1 MDSYLTQVQ
10 KVKEELETV
19 AFLISKGGSEREA
32 HGKIVESLVLLSQ
45 LETRIKHECSNDSSE
60 DLVNVSTSNLHSY
73 NPESMKPKNET
84 DQEVEKVKRR
94 VPKWFKKP
102 SQCNSTILFKYLE
115 LSEKKQRISLKTL
128 KADCKSVNGFDGNYN
143 QMKNFG
149 EKNHGKVFEEFEEKD
164 RYVTLWEPVREFI
177 LQLYNEHKV

>member
-45 LETRIKHECSNDSSE
+45 LETRIKHECSNDSFG
-60 DLVNVSTSNLHSY
+60 DLVGVSASNLHSY
-73 NPESMKPKNET
+73 NSKSKDEA
-84 DQEVEKVKRR
+84 DQEVNKIHRR
-94 VPKWFKKP
+94 LPRWFRNP
-102 SQCNSTILFKYLE
+102 RQYNSTILISYLK
-115 LSEKKQRISLKTL
+115 LSEERQKVSVQTL
-128 KADCKSVNGFDGNYN
+128 RDDCKSVKDFNGNYN

-149 EKNHGKVFEEFEEKD
+149 ENNHGKVFEERD
-164 RYVTLWEPVREFI
+164 GYVTLWEPVREFV
-177 LQLYNEHKV
+177 LQLYNENKA